1 MHSVR
6 RAEVDD
12 ADDIARLLYDFNV
25 EYDEPTPPP
34 GVLAQRLRRLLGD
47 DIAVLLV
54 GDGPD
59 GLALMRFRPSL
70 WSDGLECY
78 LGELYVVPALRGRGR
93 GRALMEAALALARER
108 GADYMELNV
117 DEGDDAAHALYRSV
131 GFRAT
136 AAYYERDL

>member
-1 MHSVR
+1 MTVR
-6 RAEVDD
+6 QATAAD
-12 ADDIARLLYDFNV
+12 ADDIARLLHDFHV

-34 GVLAQRLRRLLGD
+34 EVLAARLCRLMGD

-70 WSDGLECY
+70 WSEGLECY
-78 LGELYVVPALRGRGR
+78 LGELYVVPELRGQGR
-93 GRALMEAALALARER
+93 GRALMEASLALARER

-117 DEGDDAAHALYRSV
+117 DEGDDAAHALYTSV
-131 GFRAT
+131 GLKPTAT
-136 AAYYERDL
+136 YYERNL

>member
-1 MHSVR
+1 MTVR
-6 RAEVDD
+6 QATAAD
-12 ADDIARLLYDFNV
+12 AGDIARLLHDFNV

-34 GVLAQRLRRLLGD
+34 DVLAARLRRLMGD

-78 LGELYVVPALRGRGR
+78 LGELYVVPALRGHGR
-93 GRALMEAALALARER
+93 GRALMEAALALARKR
-108 GADYMELNV
+108 GAHYMELNT
-117 DEGDDAAHALYRSV
+117 DEGDHAAHALYESV
-131 GFRAT
+131 GLKPTAT
-136 AAYYERDL
+136 YYEREL

>member
-1 MHSVR
+1 MTVR
-6 RAEVDD
+6 QATAAD
-12 ADDIARLLYDFNV
+12 AGDIARLLHDFNV

-34 GVLAQRLRRLLGD
+34 DVLAARLRRLMGD

-78 LGELYVVPALRGRGR
+78 LG
-93 GRALMEAALALARER
+93 
-108 GADYMELNV
+108 
-117 DEGDDAAHALYRSV
+117 
-131 GFRAT
+131 
-136 AAYYERDL
+136 